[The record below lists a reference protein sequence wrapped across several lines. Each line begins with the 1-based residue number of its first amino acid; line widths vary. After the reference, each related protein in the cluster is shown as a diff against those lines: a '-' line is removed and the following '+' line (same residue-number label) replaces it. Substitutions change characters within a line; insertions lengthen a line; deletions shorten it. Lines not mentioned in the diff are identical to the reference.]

1 MLLVVLTGNIA
12 MVSAQL
18 NYTVGFAKDNEKV
31 RRVHDYER
39 IVSLQLN
46 VEDVGSDELK
56 DYTLSVE
63 ADLAKTTIP
72 QADYSIIKDIVGVP
86 LKDTKGKSLRII
98 LQADSGENKQV
109 KNLILVLKLIVKKK
123 DGDKTIEDDAA
134 NNKAKIKEIKVTIE
148 PADAP
153 LENYRYLGYLGTNFD
168 LVDGIEAKKLYFA
181 TNIFIPAQN
190 KLGVHLGVY
199 GNRTMTKYDTAENV
213 TFISRRSFYKPDS
226 IIVSTDSG
234 RKVRTQISDNIGA
247 FFAPVIP
254 IYKEGD
260 LKFYYAPNFEFVWR
274 RNRVETDF
282 SNNTTIRN
290 DTIENRY
297 PSNTPFPLVSPLNV
311 KASMN
316 IYDVYLGVLGILMR
330 YENQEISIRA
340 QAAFGW
346 NYHYTPVGNL
356 SSDDLVYQRSGNTYF
371 QARLWLTEPTTGFT
385 LGVETSHVMG
395 KYTEG
400 PYAGYSKAKPYWNV
414 TLSKAFNLKSL
425 ASLLKPLSNR

>member
-1 MLLVVLTGNIA
+1 MRPGAETVDGGAAAGLTGA
-12 MVSAQL
+12 TAGADFCAKTAGTLPELEASAAAGTTGL
-18 NYTVGFAKDNEKV
+18 DAGAATGP
-31 RRVHDYER
+31 
-39 IVSLQLN
+39 
-46 VEDVGSDELK
+46 
-56 DYTLSVE
+56 
-63 ADLAKTTIP
+63 DLAAGTGATGP
-72 QADYSIIKDIVGVP
+72 D
-86 LKDTKGKSLRII
+86 L
-98 LQADSGENKQV
+98 
-109 KNLILVLKLIVKKK
+109 
-123 DGDKTIEDDAA
+123 AA
-134 NNKAKIKEIKVTIE
+134 AT
-148 PADAP
+148 DAP

-297 PSNTPFPLVSPLNV
+297 P
-311 KASMN
+311 
-316 IYDVYLGVLGILMR
+316 DR
-330 YENQEISIRA
+330 
-340 QAAFGW
+340 
-346 NYHYTPVGNL
+346 
-356 SSDDLVYQRSGNTYF
+356 
-371 QARLWLTEPTTGFT
+371 
-385 LGVETSHVMG
+385 
-395 KYTEG
+395 
-400 PYAGYSKAKPYWNV
+400 
-414 TLSKAFNLKSL
+414 KSVV
-425 ASLLKPLSNR
+425 